1 MVAAACGGG
10 SHKSTTPPP
19 PLPETKPEAT
29 PTPPKPDA
37 EKAAEATKVPEPPP
51 GPVEVPLK
59 AQQPTVKLVTA
70 GKGKK
75 AQLKL
80 TPKAGDK
87 VPVEIA
93 LDFTGKT
100 GMPPELGGPQE
111 QIAPQVIASGTL
123 ENQEVAADG
132 TTKFQVAIAKVDAKD
147 IQGSK
152 PTAEEF
158 KGALSSLTGATI
170 AGSVNPNGSTSD
182 LTVHVDKPDAHT
194 KDALEVVHLALL
206 PMWPVLPTEPIGAGA
221 KWTATSTYKF
231 ADQLDVTSTTD
242 YELVSHKGTDWV
254 IKGTTKLSGKD
265 QEMGAGGQS
274 AKVSNIA
281 GSGTIQ
287 ATISDGKLVPAN
299 KSTLSTTFTATA
311 HVPAGDGNPAKDVAI
326 KFELSQGTNVTSPG
340 ASATTPPPA
349 APAPATAP
357 KAEAKTAPATAPKAE
372 TKPAPAPKK

>member
-1 MVAAACGGG
+1 MRHVLLALLVAAACGGG

-19 PLPETKPEAT
+19 PLPETKAEGSAAT
-29 PTPPKPDA
+29 PAKPDA
-37 EKAAEATKVPEPPP
+37 DKPPETAKAPEPPP
-51 GPVEVPLK
+51 GPVEIPLK
-59 AQQPTVKLVTA
+59 AQQPTVKLVNA

-123 ENQEVAADG
+123 ENQDVGADG

-147 IQGSK
+147 ITGSK
-152 PTAEEF
+152 PSATEF
-158 KGALSSLTGATI
+158 KSALGSLAGATI
-170 AGSVNPNGSTSD
+170 AGSVNPNGSTTD
-182 LTVHVDKPDAHT
+182 LTIHIDKPDAHT

-221 KWTATSTYKF
+221 KWTATSNYKF
-231 ADQLDVTSTTD
+231 ADQLDVTQTTD
-242 YELVSHKGTDWV
+242 YELVSHKGNEWV

-265 QEMGAGGQS
+265 QDMGAPGGQS
-274 AKVSNIA
+274 AKVSGIA
-281 GSGTIQ
+281 GSGSID
-287 ATISDGKLVPAN
+287 ATISDGKLAPAN
-299 KSTLSTTFTATA
+299 KSTLNTSFTATA
-311 HVPAGDGNPAKDVAI
+311 HVPAGDGQAAKDVAI
-326 KFELSQGTNVTSPG
+326 KFELTQGTNVTSP
-340 ASATTPPPA
+340 AS
-349 APAPATAP
+349 APAPGPSAQ
-357 KAEAKTAPATAPKAE
+357 K
-372 TKPAPAPKK
+372 